1 MAAKVVDIELMYV
14 KNHGSSAII
23 IYYQLFENGS
33 KRLVRK
39 NLKDIG
45 GYYRFLKPKPIKSA
59 EHLGEVYCGI
69 IKTDIRELFII
80 RLADGSAEIVQVKS
94 RSSEHM
100 KLLRLCD

>member
-45 GYYRFLKPKPIKSA
+45 GYYRFLKPS
-59 EHLGEVYCGI
+59 
-69 IKTDIRELFII
+69 
-80 RLADGSAEIVQVKS
+80 Q
-94 RSSEHM
+94 
-100 KLLRLCD
+100 